1 MSLKTVLYF
10 GDNALSAKKLVE
22 QILTQELFSF
32 SDVNNSNDFE
42 EKLQQAW
49 QLILID
55 KPVTPKQQDM
65 LSKCQTQQQTQ
76 LVHLQLDLIQR
87 ELTGDLMAQNRILKK
102 QLDDVHSLLK
112 ATVNTIPDLIFY
124 KDPTSRF
131 MGCNQAFEVFA
142 GQPEYAILGHTDDDF
157 FEPNQALMCQEQ
169 DKYVVESGEILTSEE
184 TLTYHNGEKHLIDMY
199 KVPYFD
205 KQGEVLGL
213 IGVGRDITEKRKA
226 EKKLKRA
233 AIVFENTQE
242 GILITDKKGTIL
254 SVNPAFSLITGYSEE
269 EALGNT
275 PALLKSGKHDD
286 AFYQSF
292 WHQLDSVGN
301 WHGEIINRRK
311 NGEDY
316 HQWLN
321 ISSIKDKNNAVTNY
335 VATFSD
341 LSELKQ
347 SEEKLQYIKYHDSL
361 TGLGNRLF
369 FVHRLEDSVQRARRN
384 GHGFAIMHIDLDR
397 FSRVNKNLG
406 HNFGDRVLKEVA
418 KRLTEIFSE
427 KDVIARFGSDEYAIM
442 IDEMVHEQDAAHAA
456 KKLAR
461 ELSCGL
467 IVDEQAVY
475 LNVNIGISLYPDDGE
490 TADSLLSNAEAA
502 LIRVKQDRSNYY
514 EFYTEELTLAAQRQ
528 FTLENELRFAL
539 RRNEF
544 ELYYQ
549 PQLDLKK
556 NKVVAVEGLIRWN
569 HPTSGI
575 IEPLSFLSV
584 AKESELMANIDLWV
598 IQQAC
603 LQAAEWEE
611 QGIHFGRVAVNLSLC
626 VLMQAD
632 LMSNVLSYL
641 KDTGCAAHLLEFE
654 VQEDVLSDDSAVVRA
669 NLINMSK
676 LGVRLAIDDF
686 GTGRSSLNNM
696 KRVHVDKIKIAQDF
710 IRHAHVD
717 PIEKAIIKSI
727 VSLGDN
733 LGIDVVAE
741 GTETDM
747 QVEYV
752 SDLGCHLVQ
761 GFHVSKP
768 MRKAKAAFFLRCRR

>member
-10 GDNALSAKKLVE
+10 GDDATMAQSLA
-22 QILTQELFSF
+22 ELIIADEKMSF
-32 SDVNNSNDFE
+32 SAVNSHSDFDE
-42 EKLQQAW
+42 VLQQHW
-49 QLILID
+49 QLVIID
-55 KPVTPKQQDM
+55 KPLLAEQRQR
-65 LSKCQTQQQTQ
+65 LSNIQTQQQTQ
-76 LVHLQLDLIQR
+76 IVSMQLDVSLSASTAEQQVV
-87 ELTGDLMAQNRILKK
+87 ALKK
-102 QLDDVHSLLK
+102 QLADLQSLLK

-142 GQPEYAILGHTDDDF
+142 GHPEQAILGHTDDDF

-169 DKYVVESGEILTSEE
+169 DKYVVTTGKILTSEE
-184 TLTYHNGEKHLIDMY
+184 TLVYHNGEQHLIDMY

-205 KQGEVLGL
+205 QQGEVLGL

-242 GILITDKKGTIL
+242 GILITDKKGVIL
-254 SVNPAFSLITGYSEE
+254 SVNPAFSQITGYSEE
-269 EALGNT
+269 EALGST
-275 PALLKSGKHDD
+275 PALLKSGKHDE

-321 ISSIKDKNNAVTNY
+321 ISSVKDQHNAVTTY

-341 LSELKQ
+341 LSQLKE
-347 SEEKLQYIKYHDSL
+347 SEEKLQYMKYHDSL

-369 FVHRLEDSVQRARRN
+369 FIHRLEDSIQRARRH
-384 GHGFAIMHIDLDR
+384 GHGFAVMHIDLDR

-406 HNFGDRVLKEVA
+406 HSFGDRVLKEVA
-418 KRLTEIFSE
+418 KRLTEIFTE
-427 KDVIARFGSDEYAIM
+427 KYVIARFGSDEYAIM
-442 IDEMVHEQDAAHAA
+442 IDEMINEQDAAQAA

-467 IVDEQAVY
+467 VIDDQAVY

-490 TADSLLSNAEAA
+490 TPESLLSNAEAA

-528 FTLENELRFAL
+528 FSLENELRFAL

-556 NKVVAVEGLIRWN
+556 NKVIAVEGLLRWN
-569 HPTSGI
+569 HPVNGVV
-575 IEPLSFLSV
+575 EPLSFLSV
-584 AKESELMANIDLWV
+584 AKECELMAKIDLWV

-603 LQAAEWEE
+603 LQAAEWDE
-611 QGIHFGRVAVNLSLC
+611 QGINFGRVAVNLSLC
-626 VLMQAD
+626 VLMQSD
-632 LMSNVLSYL
+632 LVSNVLQYL
-641 KDTGCAAHLLEFE
+641 KDTGCAAHQLEFE
-654 VQEDVLSDDSAVVRA
+654 VQEDVLSDESAVVRS
-669 NLINMSK
+669 NLINLSK
-676 LGVRLAIDDF
+676 LGARLAIDDF

-741 GTETDM
+741 GTETDL
-747 QVEYV
+747 QVDYV
-752 SDLGCHLVQ
+752 SDLGCNLVQ
-761 GFHVSKP
+761 GFYISMP
-768 MRKAKAAFFLRCRR
+768 MRKAKATFFLRCRR